1 MAARSR
7 RPRGASKWQRGATP
21 RGDEDAA
28 PLRLGAVDATEEHP
42 DGAWVV
48 RRVRATGGSADYR
61 CPGCH
66 GLLSPRTPHVVAWRA
81 DRPLLG
87 GQAADARRHWHGPCW
102 DRRSRTG
109 R

>member
-1 MAARSR
+1 M
-7 RPRGASKWQRGATP
+7 P
-21 RGDEDAA
+21 RGDDEAA
-28 PLRLGAVDATEEHP
+28 PLNVGGLDTTEEHS

-48 RRVRATGGSADYR
+48 HRVRSSGGTSDYR

-66 GLLSPRTPHVVAWRA
+66 GLLSPSIPHVVAWRA

-87 GQAADARRHWHGPCW
+87 GEAADARRHWHGACW
-102 DRRSRTG
+102 DRRSRAG